1 MRYERV
7 AMLAVVGTLAV
18 WAVTCKTGDGPPPPV
33 GGPPSVDAGVD
44 MHTVPGHA
52 AGFTARITIPDGAS
66 ASNYKWTMSW
76 GDGSADS
83 GTVAPTGM
91 INAAHSYAN
100 VGSYVAR
107 LAGQGPDPADTAA
120 DTITVHVDDASAPQ
134 ILIGAGDIAECKPG
148 QAHPWVEKTAA
159 VIDTTPGTVFTVGDN
174 AYDGDSPTA
183 GSTTA
188 AFANCYN
195 PYWGAFKKHTHPTP
209 GNHEYQE
216 YPHDSTADGYFGYFG
231 VAAHAQPTGWYS
243 YDLGSWHIIVL
254 NSNFENSEAAGRAIP
269 LAAQLAWL
277 DSDLAAHPATCT
289 LAMWHHPRF
298 SSGVVHGNDTLLKP
312 FWQHL
317 YDGGADVILV
327 GHEHNYERFAPQT
340 PDGVADPV
348 RGIREFVVGT
358 GGGGY
363 DSLDVN
369 KVGQVGNSEVGG
381 VDHGLLKLTLLPGSY
396 QWQFVPVGYTLPIDS
411 TPPQYSH
418 TDSGA
423 ASCH

>member
-1 MRYERV
+1 
-7 AMLAVVGTLAV
+7 
-18 WAVTCKTGDGPPPPV
+18 
-33 GGPPSVDAGVD
+33 
-44 MHTVPGHA
+44 
-52 AGFTARITIPDGAS
+52 
-66 ASNYKWTMSW
+66 
-76 GDGSADS
+76 
-83 GTVAPTGM
+83 
-91 INAAHSYAN
+91 

-107 LAGQGPDPADTAA
+107 LASQGPDPADTGA

-134 ILIGAGDIAECKPG
+134 TFIGAGDIAECKPG
-148 QAHPWVEKTAA
+148 QAHPWVERTAA
-159 VIDTTPGTVFTVGDN
+159 VIDTTPGTVFTLGDN
-174 AYDGDSPTA
+174 AYDGDAPGA
-183 GSTTA
+183 GSTKA
-188 AFANCYN
+188 AFATCYN
-195 PYWGAFKKHTHPTP
+195 PYWGPFKKRTHPTP

-216 YPHDSTADGYFGYFG
+216 YPHDTTADGYFGYFG
-231 VAAHAQPTGWYS
+231 VAAHSQPSGWYS

-254 NSNFENSEAAGRAIP
+254 NSNFEISEAAGRAIL

-298 SSGVVHGNDTLLKP
+298 SSGVVHGNDTLLTP

-327 GHEHNYERFAPQT
+327 GHEHNYERFGPQT

-348 RGIREFVVGT
+348 RGIREFVAGT

-369 KVGQVGNSEVGG
+369 KVGQVGNSEVGS